1 MIKSTRKLITSIIFC
16 VIFAFKGYSQEIIY
30 HDAIRFTII
39 GKKDSLGPI
48 YHRVDTATYNTM
60 PASVK
65 HLFTNSS
72 GLAVCFKTNSPEI
85 WAEWT
90 VHPKSMGNMAPMGHS
105 GLDLYI
111 KKKGQW
117 VYAES
122 EAPTGATTRS
132 CIIKNMAAG
141 EKECI
146 LYFPLYNELKDL
158 KIGIRT
164 ACSIKPL
171 PNPFKKKIIVYGSSI
186 TQGAA
191 ASRPGLAY
199 PARLSRETGYE
210 FVNLGL
216 SGNGKMERSVAEM
229 LADIEADAYILDCMP
244 NPSTEQIKE
253 RTAYLV
259 KTIRKRHPS
268 VPVIMIESVYYENAN
283 FDTSIY
289 EREYQKREAFYH
301 EYLKLKEERVP
312 KLYYIKG
319 EKLIGENHEGT
330 IDGVHPTDEGFATM
344 TRILKKNIV
353 KILKKNG
360 I

>member
-1 MIKSTRKLITSIIFC
+1 MKKKFGFIMLCC
-16 VIFAFKGYSQEIIY
+16 VLAVKGFSQEIVY
-30 HDAIRFTII
+30 RDATQFTIV
-39 GKKDSLGPI
+39 GKKDASGPV
-48 YHRVDTATYNTM
+48 YHRVDTAAYRTM
-60 PASVK
+60 PVPVK

-72 GLAVCFKTNSPEI
+72 GLAVCFKTDSPEI

-90 VHPKSMGNMAPMGHS
+90 VHPLSMGNMAPMGHS

-111 KKKGQW
+111 RREGQW

-122 EAPTGATTRS
+122 EAPRGATTQS
-132 CIIKNMAAG
+132 CIVRNMAAG

-146 LYFPLYNELKDL
+146 LYFPLYNELRNL

-164 ACSIKPL
+164 GCLIEPL
-171 PNPFKKKIIVYGSSI
+171 SNPFKKKIIVYGSSI

-216 SGNGKMERSVAEM
+216 SGNGKMEKSVADM

-259 KTIRKRHPS
+259 KTIRERNPS
-268 VPVIMIESVYYENAN
+268 APIIMIESVYYENAN

-289 EREYQKREAFYH
+289 ERECRKREAFYR
-301 EYLKLKEERVP
+301 EYLKLKKERVP

-344 TRILKKNIV
+344 T
-353 KILKKNG
+353 KILKKSIVKIFKKNG